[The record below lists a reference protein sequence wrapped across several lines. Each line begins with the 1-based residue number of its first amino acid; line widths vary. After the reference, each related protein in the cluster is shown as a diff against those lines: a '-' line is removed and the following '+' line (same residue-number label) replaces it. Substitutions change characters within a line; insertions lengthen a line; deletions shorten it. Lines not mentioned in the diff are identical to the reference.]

1 MKRGNVITTEIDK
14 RKFLFALLIS
24 AVGLLALPDS
34 SRADSVL
41 DSVRVVPNPYN
52 VSGRTHGPRSNAS
65 AYERIMFTNLP
76 VPNEQT
82 PTRIRIY
89 SMTLDLVAVL
99 EHDSQDNLY
108 FWDGRN
114 SDNQYVVSG
123 VYYYVIEHPD
133 YGTKMDKLVI
143 IR

>member
-1 MKRGNVITTEIDK
+1 MKRGNVIAGGIGMHRT
-14 RKFLFALLIS
+14 LLALLIA

-34 SRADSVL
+34 GLAAGAL

-52 VSGRTHGPRSNAS
+52 VSGRTHVPRSNANF
-65 AYERIMFTNLP
+65 ERIMFTNLP
-76 VPNEQT
+76 VPNAQT

-89 SMTLDLVAVL
+89 SMTLDLVATL
-99 EHDSQDNLY
+99 EHDSQDNQY

-123 VYYYVIEHPD
+123 VYYYVVEHPD
-133 YGTKMDKLVI
+133 HGMTTDKLVI

>member
-1 MKRGNVITTEIDK
+1 MERGNVIATGIDT
-14 RKFLFALLIS
+14 RRTLLALLIS
-24 AVGLLALPDS
+24 AVGLLALPES
-34 SRADSVL
+34 ALAADVL

-76 VPNEQT
+76 KPNALT

-89 SMTLDLVAVL
+89 SMTLDLVAAL
-99 EHDSQDNLY
+99 EHDSQDNQF

-114 SDNQYVVSG
+114 SDNQYIVSG

-133 YGTKMDKLVI
+133 HGMTMDKLVI